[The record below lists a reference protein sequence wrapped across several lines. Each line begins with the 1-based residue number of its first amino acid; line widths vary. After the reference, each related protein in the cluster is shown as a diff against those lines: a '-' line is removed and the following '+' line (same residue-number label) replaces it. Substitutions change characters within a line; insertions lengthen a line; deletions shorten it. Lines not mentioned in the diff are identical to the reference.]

1 MFLKET
7 IIQKSKI
14 CTEHYINLLTKDEN
28 IHVPESKKNINV
40 CISGG
45 GMAGIYFAGCASF
58 LTYMTVNKNLKI
70 HKIYGTSAGS
80 IAGLLLILCLYS
92 IKNEKYHNTK
102 YEMNCSKIIYLVN
115 NRLREKY
122 INNQYITDIWIEFLE
137 EIIPPDLYIICC
149 NKLFITINIFD
160 GFIIRKKVISKYKN
174 NKHLLNTIKCS
185 ATIPYLTTNNIS
197 KYNNY
202 FTETDYYAFDG
213 IFPIIDDLTFPTLYI
228 NLLAINYS
236 LFNRISV
243 VDKCYESLVYDGL
256 HDIYNM
262 YHKYLIYHKN
272 IHNIIYYHDPN
283 KYIIF
288 KKILF
293 SGIIIGI
300 IYYNIKYKK
309 LK

>member
-1 MFLKET
+1 M
-7 IIQKSKI
+7 QKSNLCI
-14 CTEHYINLLTKDEN
+14 EEYIISLTKNEN
-28 IHVPESKKNINV
+28 IYVPESKKNINI

-80 IAGLLLILCLYS
+80 IAGLLLILCLHS
-92 IKNEKYHNTK
+92 IKNEKYHKTK
-102 YEMNCSKIIYLVN
+102 YEMDSSKFIYLVN
-115 NRLREKY
+115 NRLRDKY

-137 EIIPPDLYIICC
+137 EFIPPDFYIICC

-160 GFIIRKKVISKYKN
+160 GFTIRKKVISKYKN

-202 FTETDYYAFDG
+202 FTETEYYAFDG
-213 IFPIIDDLTFPTLYI
+213 IFPVIDDLTFPTLYF
-228 NLLAINYS
+228 NLLSINYS

-256 HDIYNM
+256 HDIYNI
-262 YHKYLIYHKN
+262 YHKDLIYHKN
-272 IHNIIYYHDPN
+272 THNIIYYYNPN

-293 SGIIIGI
+293 CGIIIGI
-300 IYYNIKYKK
+300 IYYSNKYKK
-309 LK
+309 L

>member
-1 MFLKET
+1 MFPKET
-7 IIQKSKI
+7 VIQKSKI

-28 IHVPESKKNINV
+28 IHVPESTKNINV

-80 IAGLLLILCLYS
+80 IAGLLLILCLHS

-202 FTETDYYAFDG
+202 FTETEYYAFDG

-272 IHNIIYYHDPN
+272 IHNIIYYYDPN

-293 SGIIIGI
+293 YGIIIVI
-300 IYYNIKYKK
+300 IYYSIKYKK